1 MDLAAIALAKSNNLK
16 LKIVSLFK
24 QWAILNA
31 VNWDDEWT
39 VIH

>member
-24 QWAILNA
+24 Q
-31 VNWDDEWT
+31 
-39 VIH
+39 